1 MAPYV
6 ATNLAAPLYRGPRAR
21 DVADPAPSEAPRPTS
36 APPGGPARR
45 PGPGGILAR
54 MDKGRI
60 RHVVAV
66 GSGKG
71 GVGKS
76 TTTVLLAAALL
87 RQGHTVG
94 ILDADIT
101 GPSVPRL
108 LGLTGP
114 LVDRGE
120 GIEPARSAD
129 GILAVSAQFLVEDEQ
144 TPVIWRGPL
153 VTRMILQFFGGVNWG
168 ALDYLL
174 IDMPPGTSDV
184 PLTVF
189 QTIPIDG
196 MVFVLTPQELAA
208 LIVKKA
214 MNMARELHVPLLG
227 VVENLADFECP
238 HCHTRTPIFGPS
250 SVPKV
255 VAEYGVPL
263 LGRLPI
269 DPALSLA
276 ADGGT
281 IEAYRSAAADALAAG
296 LSQSLAAQAS
306 RQMPML

>member
-1 MAPYV
+1 MP
-6 ATNLAAPLYRGPRAR
+6 
-21 DVADPAPSEAPRPTS
+21 PAEPTPAGRPTS
-36 APPGGPARR
+36 APAGPMRRGPPGSV
-45 PGPGGILAR
+45 LQR
-54 MDKGRI
+54 MEKGQI
-60 RHVVAV
+60 KHVVAV

-76 TTTVLLAAALL
+76 TATALLATEL
-87 RQGHTVG
+87 RRRGLAVG

-101 GPSVPRL
+101 GPSIPKL

-114 LVDRGE
+114 LTDRGE
-120 GIEPARSAD
+120 GIEPATSRT
-129 GILAVSAQFLVEDEQ
+129 GIPTVSSQYMVEDEK

-153 VTRMILQFFGGVNWG
+153 VTRLITQFFGGVHWG

-196 MVFVLTPQELAA
+196 MVFVVTPQDLAA

-227 VVENLADFECP
+227 LVENMSFLRCPDCGKRIDLFGASQVAQIAEEYGIPVLGQIPVVPSISGLGDAGRLDEHTGPEVTSLADAFV
-238 HCHTRTPIFGPS
+238 RS
-250 SVPKV
+250 
-255 VAEYGVPL
+255 
-263 LGRLPI
+263 I
-269 DPALSLA
+269 D
-276 ADGGT
+276 
-281 IEAYRSAAADALAAG
+281 EATKGSTTVL
-296 LSQSLAAQAS
+296 
-306 RQMPML
+306 

>member
-1 MAPYV
+1 VTPEPTPDARPV
-6 ATNLAAPLYRGPRAR
+6 STPPAGPTRRGP
-21 DVADPAPSEAPRPTS
+21 
-36 APPGGPARR
+36 PGSV
-45 PGPGGILAR
+45 LQR

-76 TTTVLLAAALL
+76 STTALLAAELGRRGL
-87 RQGHTVG
+87 KVG

-101 GPSVPRL
+101 GPSIPKL
-108 LGLTGP
+108 FGLPGP

-120 GIEPARSAD
+120 GIEPARSGA
-129 GILAVSAQFLVEDEQ
+129 GVAVVSSQFMVEDEK

-153 VTRMILQFFGGVNWG
+153 VTRLITQFFGSVSWG

-174 IDMPPGTSDV
+174 LDMPPGTSDV

-196 MVFVLTPQELAA
+196 MVFVVTPQDLAA

-227 VVENLADFECP
+227 IVENMSWIKCP
-238 HCHTRTPIFGPS
+238 HCGEKIELFGPGR
-250 SVPKV
+250 VG
-255 VAEYGVPL
+255 AIAEEYGIPVL
-263 LGRLPI
+263 ARLPV
-269 DPALSLA
+269 DPAWSQAGDTGQIESPTSPELTALGEAFLKAVEQQTSGA
-276 ADGGT
+276 AT
-281 IEAYRSAAADALAAG
+281 VL
-296 LSQSLAAQAS
+296 
-306 RQMPML
+306 

>member
-1 MAPYV
+1 
-6 ATNLAAPLYRGPRAR
+6 
-21 DVADPAPSEAPRPTS
+21 
-36 APPGGPARR
+36 
-45 PGPGGILAR
+45 

-76 TTTVLLAAALL
+76 SVAALL
-87 RQGHTVG
+87 ASELRRRGRSVG

-101 GPSVPRL
+101 GPSIPKL
-108 LGLTGP
+108 LGMTGP

-120 GIEPARSAD
+120 GIEPATSRT
-129 GILAVSAQFLVEDEQ
+129 GVPVVSSQFMVEDEQ

-153 VTRMILQFFGGVNWG
+153 VTRLITQFFGSVRWG
-168 ALDYLL
+168 RLDYLL

-214 MNMARELHVPLLG
+214 MNMARDLHVPLLG
-227 VVENLADFECP
+227 VVENMAYVRCP
-238 HCHTRTPIFGPS
+238 HCGERIELFGPS
-250 SVPKV
+250 R
-255 VAEYGVPL
+255 VANVASEYGLPV
-263 LGRLPI
+263 LGRLPVTP
-269 DPALSLA
+269 DVSELGDAGRLDEHRSPEVEGLGA
-276 ADGGT
+276 AFEKAVD
-281 IEAYRSAAADALAAG
+281 DATKDSMTVL
-296 LSQSLAAQAS
+296 
-306 RQMPML
+306 

>member
-1 MAPYV
+1 
-6 ATNLAAPLYRGPRAR
+6 
-21 DVADPAPSEAPRPTS
+21 
-36 APPGGPARR
+36 
-45 PGPGGILAR
+45 

-76 TTTVLLAAALL
+76 SVTALLASELHRRGL
-87 RQGHTVG
+87 GVG

-101 GPSVPRL
+101 GPSIPKL
-108 LGLTGP
+108 YGMSGP
-114 LVDRGE
+114 LADRGE
-120 GIEPARSAD
+120 GIEPATSRT
-129 GILAVSAQFLVEDEQ
+129 GIPVVSSQFMVEDEQ

-153 VTRMILQFFGGVNWG
+153 VTRLITQFFGGVNWG

-196 MVFVLTPQELAA
+196 MLFVLTPQDLAA

-214 MNMARELHVPLLG
+214 MNMARDLHVPLLG
-227 VVENLADFECP
+227 LVDNMSWLDCP
-238 HCHTRTPIFGPS
+238 HCHERVELFGPS
-250 SVPKV
+250 RVEAVSR
-255 VAEYGVPL
+255 EYGIPV
-263 LGRLPI
+263 LGRLPVVPSI
-269 DPALSLA
+269 SALSDSGRLEDHVA
-276 ADGGT
+276 PELG
-281 IEAYRSAAADALAAG
+281 SFADAFVRAVDEVTKGSVRVL
-296 LSQSLAAQAS
+296 
-306 RQMPML
+306 